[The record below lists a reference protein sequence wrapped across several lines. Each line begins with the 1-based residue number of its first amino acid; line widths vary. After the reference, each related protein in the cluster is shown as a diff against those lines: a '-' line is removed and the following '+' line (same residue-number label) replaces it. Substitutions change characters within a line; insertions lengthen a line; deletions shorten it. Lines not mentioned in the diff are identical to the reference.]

1 MSLTPLLVSRPNCS
15 GCGRTSSLLLLCCC
29 WTTRWWSAEN
39 LVCAGAGC
47 WCSAPLHSSALLAG
61 LLEVEISGL
70 IVTVGQGAGYCW
82 LLLVAGLLITAL
94 CRRLTL
100 SLVWRLVTALT
111 QGRQS
116 TVCSAYDLDYNNAR
130 LLAYL

>member
-1 MSLTPLLVSRPNCS
+1 MLFTALLVYRPNCS
-15 GCGRTSSLLLLCCC
+15 GCGWTSPLLLLLDHP
-29 WTTRWWSAEN
+29 
-39 LVCAGAGC
+39 LVVGRESVVCRGRVLC
-47 WCSAPLHSSALLAG
+47 SSAFLGTARRVVGSGNIWTDCYRWAG
-61 LLEVEISGL
+61 R
-70 IVTVGQGAGYCW
+70 W
-82 LLLVAGLLITAL
+82 LLLVTAGLLITAL

-130 LLAYL
+130 LLAYLYS

>member
-1 MSLTPLLVSRPNCS
+1 MLFTALLVSRPNCS
-15 GCGRTSSLLLLCCC
+15 GCGWTSPLLLLLDHP
-29 WTTRWWSAEN
+29 
-39 LVCAGAGC
+39 LVVGRESVVCRGRVLVLC
-47 WCSAPLHSSALLAG
+47 SSAFLGTARRVVG
-61 LLEVEISGL
+61 SGN
-70 IVTVGQGAGYCW
+70 IWTDCYRWAGYCW

-130 LLAYL
+130 LLAYLYS

>member
-1 MSLTPLLVSRPNCS
+1 MLFTALLVSRPNCS
-15 GCGRTSSLLLLCCC
+15 GCGWTSSLPLLLDHP
-29 WTTRWWSAEN
+29 
-39 LVCAGAGC
+39 LVVGRESVVCRGRVLVLC
-47 WCSAPLHSSALLAG
+47 SSAFLGTARR
-61 LLEVEISGL
+61 V
-70 IVTVGQGAGYCW
+70 VGGGNIWTDCYRWAGAGYCW

-130 LLAYL
+130 LLAYLYS